1 MFKDNLLKN
10 KTIVVTGGGS
20 GLGKSM
26 ARRFGELGANLVI
39 SGRRKEV
46 LEEAAHEFSEKN
58 IDVLTCPGDVRK
70 IEDVETMSKQ
80 ALDKFGTVLI
90 LPTFDLPKE
99 NMLKMIMSG
108 KSPELNSKFQLNY
121 QKSHNHNFL
130 YFLFFLTSQN
140 YSFFSNS

>member
-58 IDVLTCPGDVRK
+58 IDVLKCFQIIIHFFFDNP
-70 IEDVETMSKQ
+70 INI
-80 ALDKFGTVLI
+80 FGQEIHKSCTWGVLI
-90 LPTFDLPKE
+90 QVK
-99 NMLKMIMSG
+99 
-108 KSPELNSKFQLNY
+108 
-121 QKSHNHNFL
+121 
-130 YFLFFLTSQN
+130 
-140 YSFFSNS
+140 

>member
-80 ALDKFGTVLI
+80 TLDKFGTVDASTVPNLSNVCLDI
-90 LPTFDLPKE
+90 VSTSSIFRT
-99 NMLKMIMSG
+99 
-108 KSPELNSKFQLNY
+108 SPGQVN
-121 QKSHNHNFL
+121 
-130 YFLFFLTSQN
+130 TSI
-140 YSFFSNS
+140 FFSENS

>member
-46 LEEAAHEFSEKN
+46 LEEAAAARLVARDCEHQDF
-58 IDVLTCPGDVRK
+58 LRA
-70 IEDVETMSKQ
+70 
-80 ALDKFGTVLI
+80 ALLQHPRAGC
-90 LPTFDLPKE
+90 
-99 NMLKMIMSG
+99 
-108 KSPELNSKFQLNY
+108 
-121 QKSHNHNFL
+121 
-130 YFLFFLTSQN
+130 
-140 YSFFSNS
+140 

>member
-46 LEEAAHEFSEKN
+46 LEEAAHEFSQQNIALGMYEK
-58 IDVLTCPGDVRK
+58 LR
-70 IEDVETMSKQ
+70 
-80 ALDKFGTVLI
+80 
-90 LPTFDLPKE
+90 
-99 NMLKMIMSG
+99 MLKLC
-108 KSPELNSKFQLNY
+108 PNR
-121 QKSHNHNFL
+121 H
-130 YFLFFLTSQN
+130 
-140 YSFFSNS
+140 

>member
-46 LEEAAHEFSEKN
+46 LEEAAHEFSQQN
-58 IDVLTCPGDVRK
+58 IDEIKTQIESSEEKIGDV
-70 IEDVETMSKQ
+70 IEDSVLDPLKEKTETIKNNLD
-80 ALDKFGTVLI
+80 ALK
-90 LPTFDLPKE
+90 
-99 NMLKMIMSG
+99 
-108 KSPELNSKFQLNY
+108 
-121 QKSHNHNFL
+121 
-130 YFLFFLTSQN
+130 
-140 YSFFSNS
+140 

>member
-70 IEDVETMSKQ
+70 IEDVEKTCASGCKVN
-80 ALDKFGTVLI
+80 LLWR
-90 LPTFDLPKE
+90 DLNAE
-99 NMLKMIMSG
+99 CY
-108 KSPELNSKFQLNY
+108 FQKNVVKY
-121 QKSHNHNFL
+121 I
-130 YFLFFLTSQN
+130 
-140 YSFFSNS
+140 

>member
-46 LEEAAHEFSEKN
+46 LEEAAAARLAARDCELEELVRAALLQHPRPGRGGGRGLSVSEE
-58 IDVLTCPGDVRK
+58 TVR
-70 IEDVETMSKQ
+70 
-80 ALDKFGTVLI
+80 
-90 LPTFDLPKE
+90 
-99 NMLKMIMSG
+99 
-108 KSPELNSKFQLNY
+108 
-121 QKSHNHNFL
+121 
-130 YFLFFLTSQN
+130 
-140 YSFFSNS
+140 